1 VRASF
6 RVQQL
11 DLFAP
16 DLEAP
21 SGSAEQDCRGL
32 VSDPV
37 AAWDRLAAE
46 SGVESTAA
54 FAQLPQPFP
63 RRQCRR
69 EPQF

>member
-1 VRASF
+1 MRASF

-46 SGVESTAA
+46 SVAA
-54 FAQLPQPFP
+54 SLAVFARRRLSCP
-63 RRQCRR
+63 RRQSLR